1 MTDPA
6 KLREALDLASD
17 ASDEE
22 VRTAVVAAGFSP
34 APPAPQAQADQG
46 QPEDLDSL
54 RKRAEKMGVRLVE
67 ADNYQ
72 EILARLDRQESY
84 IAQVRAAERDKT
96 IDEAIADGRIPPA
109 KKAQWIANWDAN
121 PGGIKD
127 LIAQLTPGLVPM
139 AEQGYGTDLD
149 GDDDNLLSGVPSEYA
164 GLWPSY
170 SGKGA

>member
-34 APPAPQAQADQG
+34 APPAPQAQASSS
-46 QPEDLDSL
+46 EDLDSL
-54 RKRAEKMGVRLVE
+54 RKRAETMGVRLVE
-67 ADNYQ
+67 ADNYD

-84 IAQVRAAERDKT
+84 LAQVRAQERDKT

-109 KKAQWIANWDAN
+109 KRAVWIANWDEN
-121 PGGIKD
+121 PEGIKK
-127 LIAQLTPGLVPM
+127 LVAQLTPGLVPM
-139 AEQGYGTDLD
+139 AEQGYGADL
-149 GDDDNLLSGVPSEYA
+149 DDDNLLNGMPSEFA
-164 GLWPSY
+164 GLWPREH
-170 SGKGA
+170 SGRGA

>member
-34 APPAPQAQADQG
+34 APPAPQAQATP
-46 QPEDLDSL
+46 PEDLDSL
-54 RKRAEKMGVRLVE
+54 RKRAETMGVRLVE
-67 ADNYQ
+67 ADNYD

-84 IAQVRAAERDKT
+84 LAQVRAQERDKT
-96 IDEAIADGRIPPA
+96 IDEAITDGRIPPA
-109 KKAQWIANWDAN
+109 KRATWIANWDAN
-121 PGGIKD
+121 PDGIKS

-139 AEQGYGTDLD
+139 AELGYGIDLE
-149 GDDDNLLSGVPSEYA
+149 DDDNLLNGMPSEFA
-164 GLWPSY
+164 GLWPREH
-170 SGKGA
+170 SGRGV